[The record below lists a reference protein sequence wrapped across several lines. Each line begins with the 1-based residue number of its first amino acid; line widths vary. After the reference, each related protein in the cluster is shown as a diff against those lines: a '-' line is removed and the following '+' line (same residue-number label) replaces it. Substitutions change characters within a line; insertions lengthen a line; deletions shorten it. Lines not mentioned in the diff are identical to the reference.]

1 MMTDSFR
8 YGWTQ
13 GSNSCFGAL
22 LWRSIEVW
30 MVFVCQFDCGEIN
43 ILFSRESCSFQ
54 RTDACTHIHTYT
66 HTRARAYTHTR
77 THTQYSHRHKYQS
90 SQKRGKVHANNT
102 LFQPVAELC
111 ITPHHY
117 RKRPWWRWAQRGD
130 RTRTRKMR
138 RTTRPMTMDDRSV
151 PCVASTPLSYP

>member
-54 RTDACTHIHTYT
+54 RTDACTHIHT
-66 HTRARAYTHTR
+66 HTRARAR
-77 THTQYSHRHKYQS
+77 ARARIHTQTLLFWRRFYCQCKDWCVQNRWVFL
-90 SQKRGKVHANNT
+90 KRMAPLSMGWTNKKEKNG
-102 LFQPVAELC
+102 QEL
-111 ITPHHY
+111 HL
-117 RKRPWWRWAQRGD
+117 K
-130 RTRTRKMR
+130 TRKQWHGEFQNAVILLHEMH
-138 RTTRPMTMDDRSV
+138 
-151 PCVASTPLSYP
+151 ASTDP